1 MALMCD
7 ECKCSTYY
15 NEETGLY
22 SCENGC
28 PCCNDPEWVS
38 DSELLAKKLKEALAW
53 AERNEHAFDLAEYAS
68 NDPENTANRHY
79 WQGQIDILK
88 QLLEQENN

>member
-1 MALMCD
+1 MNL
-7 ECKCSTYY
+7 
-15 NEETGLY
+15 ET
-22 SCENGC
+22 
-28 PCCNDPEWVS
+28 
-38 DSELLAKKLKEALAW
+38 LKEALAY

-88 QLLEQENN
+88 QLLEQEGK